1 MNRDIIEVLPTFWS
15 PTNTTLNLLNLGMLY
30 KLSNAGLKSMISL
43 GFFGEDIRRRK
54 HEGKSDKSVMRK

>member
-30 KLSNAGLKSMISL
+30 KLSNAGWERESWGCDFMAEIK
-43 GFFGEDIRRRK
+43 EKEAAR
-54 HEGKSDKSVMRK
+54 EE